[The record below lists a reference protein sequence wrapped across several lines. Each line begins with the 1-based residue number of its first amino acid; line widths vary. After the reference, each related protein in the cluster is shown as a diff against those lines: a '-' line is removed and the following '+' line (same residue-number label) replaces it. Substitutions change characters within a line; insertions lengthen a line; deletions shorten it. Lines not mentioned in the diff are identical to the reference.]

1 MISKKRRIRA
11 LGYCRFL
18 KTEHGNIYSLEE
30 QIEAIQ
36 KYALEKDYHLVRIF
50 KDTGMSGREFNRKG
64 LNDMMEFISFCE
76 DSADVLIVS
85 EVSRLFTKLNNKFY
99 SLKRLLE
106 SNNVNLVSLISLM
119 NRYIKK

>member
-1 MISKKRRIRA
+1 MVSNKRRIRA
-11 LGYCRFL
+11 VGYCRFL
-18 KTEHGNIYSLEE
+18 KTENGNNYSLEE

-50 KDTGMSGREFNRKG
+50 KDTGISGREFKRKG
-64 LNDMMEFISFCE
+64 LNEMMEFISFCE

-85 EVSRLFTKLNNKFY
+85 KVSRLFTKLNNKFY
-99 SLKRLLE
+99 SLKRFLE
-106 SNNVNLVSLISLM
+106 SNKVKLESLISLM

>member
-11 LGYCRFL
+11 VGYCRFL
-18 KTEHGNIYSLEE
+18 KTEHGNNYSLEE

-50 KDTGMSGREFNRKG
+50 QDTGMSGRDFNRKG
-64 LNDMMEFISFCE
+64 LKDTMEFISFCE
-76 DSADVLIVS
+76 DSADMLIVS
-85 EVSRLFTKLNNKFY
+85 DVSRLFTKLNNKFY

-106 SNNVNLVSLISLM
+106 SNNVHLISLISQM